1 MTDGEAAYAR
11 VPAHSGQGV
20 RSFKPPALWSKFGRD
35 SYEVEM
41 TVRSLKHGFRQ
52 PLNSLWV
59 TFGKD
64 ADLRP
69 FPIDYKLVASN
80 IPGLVEGR
88 LHVVVEPEE

>member
-1 MTDGEAAYAR
+1 
-11 VPAHSGQGV
+11 
-20 RSFKPPALWSKFGRD
+20 
-35 SYEVEM
+35 M